1 MASLTVCV
9 FRGNTSIC
17 CTSCSNSTEARRAV
31 YRELRQVQ
39 VHSDGLWH
47 KGDWNR
53 SFSLAAFTSCIL
65 KGANSQLSPHTC
77 NKPAEPIVAQK
88 WSQQLP
94 SKRNRYLSREYLLT
108 LVTSKKLKDTSQVT
122 QNYTNF
128 SPGHKVPSNYGSKK
142 KKSLLRQLLKVCT
155 EGFIPLKQ
163 TKFATILKMAPSWWE
178 CYWNKGQQFPSWLT
192 PLLADRS
199 KATRVI

>member
-53 SFSLAAFTSCIL
+53 SFSLVAFTSCIL

-142 KKSLLRQLLKVCT
+142 KKVTVEAAAQSVYRRLYSPEADKVCYNLENGTKLVGMLLK
-155 EGFIPLKQ
+155 
-163 TKFATILKMAPSWWE
+163 
-178 CYWNKGQQFPSWLT
+178 
-192 PLLADRS
+192 
-199 KATRVI
+199 